1 MIWVP
6 RKAWMGVL
14 IGALA
19 LVALLV
25 AALAVLLGTAPGS
38 RWVVARA
45 LDAVEDVRVER
56 VEGTVLDRLTL
67 HGLEVRDSAG
77 PWLTARTAT
86 VDWRPAQLL
95 TGRLWIDLLAAS
107 EVNVARPP
115 AAAPE
120 GAEEEG
126 GGVNLD
132 LLERL
137 TLRALDLDG
146 VHLAEPVLGTPFS
159 FRASGQATGTERGGV
174 ESLIEAQR
182 LDAPGEARLE
192 VRQRPGGILGI
203 HLAAY
208 EPPGGAVARLL
219 DLPGLPAVRLSLDG
233 EGPVNAWD
241 GALLAEAED
250 FVTIE
255 ADLGLSLGVTRSA
268 AIAATLRP
276 GPLMPAEISGLT
288 GEILEL
294 GATLRDAGNGTLS
307 AEDVRL
313 RGQGWTLDGAAQAD
327 EAFVLNGQVVLDI
340 TDGAGLEALAGVP
353 VGQGRLEARIQ
364 GPFDGLEVVL
374 DATVTDTVVRRA
386 EVRARGV
393 LGGDALPF
401 SAEGRIEGVGELVPQ
416 AAPIVGEGL
425 DFAATGMFWTDTGD
439 IGVERLTVQSPV
451 IGAEYVGTIG
461 TAPLQVAGGLEAS
474 VTDLSAL
481 EPLTGVALR
490 GVGTIGADLKA
501 DQDIILGD
509 LRLIL
514 RDFAT
519 GIPQADSLL
528 AGQVDAT
535 SHVEWRG
542 QEIRLRDLR
551 LRAPGASLDA
561 ALGLTRFTDLEG
573 TFVLAAP
580 ELDRL
585 NVGVEGAARAEG
597 SISGTL
603 AAPVVTAMVGGQ
615 GVRVAGVGV
624 HQPTAALRLTGQGIE
639 VTKLSALAAG
649 VRVAGQVAVPFDA
662 PLLDGAFS
670 LRLESPEDLAAL
682 TGQPLTGNLRGEV
695 TLAPVDGTQGLSAR
709 LFGEALSLPDAG
721 VLVTRLQTRAE
732 LRDLFGVPDGTVE
745 VSAGDGGAGAVGWQD
760 ATLRADLDDG
770 GGAFSLTVRGT
781 PTAPYVAETSGRLE
795 VGEAIAIRLNAL
807 RVATPDHGVRLVAS
821 TTVTLNGGD
830 ITVAPTR
837 LDVDG
842 GVLDLE
848 ARLAGGAMNL
858 TLSGRE
864 IPLDVL
870 ELAVPD
876 YPVQGVVAV
885 DLRLSGPLDG
895 PSGRMQLGTSPL
907 ALPEAGV
914 QGLVVNA
921 EADIGRGR
929 LTGRATFSGLAAE
942 PAIITADVPLAFSE
956 SGVPWVPATQPL
968 NIGAD
973 WRGPVQAIWDLV
985 PQIGH
990 RVTGQAVV
998 QARVTGSLDAPV
1010 FAGEASLADGS
1021 YENLEW
1027 GTVLRQVRVTAG
1039 LTATGDVA
1047 LNASATD
1054 GGAGRVSVDGTFDN
1068 SQPGASR
1075 VSARVTLQ
1083 QVQAVRRDDLRA
1095 GISGEVTYEG
1105 SLDAGTVRGTLTT
1118 ETVRLTLGASLGG
1131 GVPELDVVE
1140 VNRAA
1145 LGDPSQLDVE
1155 ERREG
1160 PAFGSAIALDIRV
1173 RMPNRIYVTGQGL
1186 DSEWQGDLN
1195 ISGTLADARIVGALQ
1210 VVRGTFAALNRTF
1223 VLENGTVEFTGGEDI
1238 DPTISL
1244 RAVHEAESI
1253 TAIVLITGTA
1263 SDPQVSL
1270 DSRPALP
1277 EDEIIARVLFGRGMG
1292 ALGPAEG
1299 LAVAQMAARMAGI
1312 GGGGPGILDQVRGA
1326 LALDVLSVGGGAGGP
1341 TVEAGRYI
1349 GENVYVGV
1357 ESGAGSDSGAV
1368 EVEVELAPG
1377 VTLETRGSA
1386 RSGADIGIQ
1395 WKFDY

>member
-1 MIWVP
+1 MVWVG
-6 RKAWMGVL
+6 RVL
-14 IGALA
+14 IGVLA
-19 LVALLV
+19 LIVLLV

-45 LDAVEDVRVER
+45 LDAVGEVRVER
-56 VEGTVLDRLTL
+56 IEGTVLDRLTL
-67 HGLEVRDSAG
+67 HGLEVSDSAG
-77 PWLTARTAT
+77 TWLTAETAT
-86 VDWRPAQLL
+86 VDWRPAQLF

-115 AAAPE
+115 EAAPE
-120 GAEEEG
+120 GTEEEEG
-126 GGVNLD
+126 GGLNLD
-132 LLERL
+132 LLEHL

-146 VHLAEPVLGTPFS
+146 VHLAEPVLGMPFS
-159 FRASGQATGTERGGV
+159 FRAAGQATGTEQGGIDA
-174 ESLIEAQR
+174 LIEAQR

-192 VRQRPGGILGI
+192 VRHRPGGVLGI
-203 HLAAY
+203 HLAAF
-208 EPPGGAVARLL
+208 EPQGGAVARLL

-233 EGPVNAWD
+233 EGPVSDWD

-255 ADLGLSLGVTRSA
+255 ADLDLSLGAARSA

-288 GEILEL
+288 GEALDL
-294 GATLRDAGNGTLS
+294 AATLRDHGNGTLS

-313 RGQGWTLDGAAQAD
+313 RGQGWTLDGAASAD
-327 EAFVLNGQVVLDI
+327 EEFVVTGQAVLDI
-340 TDGAGLEALAGVP
+340 TDGAGFEALAGVP
-353 VGQGRLEARIQ
+353 VGQGRLEARVQ
-364 GPFDGLEVVL
+364 GPLDGLEVAL
-374 DATVTDTVVRRA
+374 DATVADTVVRRA

-425 DFAATGMFWTDTGD
+425 DFAVNGTFWTDTGD

-509 LRLIL
+509 LRLTL

-519 GIPQADSLL
+519 GIPQADALV
-528 AGQVDAT
+528 AGPVDAE
-535 SHVEWRG
+535 SRVEWRG

-561 ALGLTRFTDLEG
+561 NVALTRFTDLDG
-573 TFVLAAP
+573 AFVLEAP
-580 ELDRL
+580 ELGRL

-597 SISGTL
+597 TIAGTL
-603 AAPVVTAMVGGQ
+603 AAPVLTATVGGQ
-615 GVRVAGVGV
+615 GVGVAGLAVR
-624 HQPTAALRLTGQGIE
+624 QPSAALRLTAQGIE
-639 VTKLSALAAG
+639 VAKLNALVSG
-649 VRVAGQVAVPFDA
+649 VRVAGQVALPFDA
-662 PLLDGAFS
+662 PLLDGAFT
-670 LRLESPEDLAAL
+670 LRMESPEDLAAL
-682 TGQPLTGNLRGEV
+682 TGQPLTGSLSGEV

-709 LFGEALSLPDAG
+709 LFGEALALPDAG
-721 VLVTRLQTRAE
+721 VLVTSLQASAE
-732 LRDLFGVPDGTVE
+732 LRDLFGAPDGTVE
-745 VSAGDGGAGAVGWQD
+745 VSAGEGGAGPVAWQNG
-760 ATLRADLDDG
+760 TLRADLDDG
-770 GGAFSLTVRGT
+770 GGAFSLTMRGT

-795 VGEAIAIRLNAL
+795 MGEAIAVRLNAL
-807 RVATPDHGVRLVAS
+807 RVANPDHAVRLTAP
-821 TTVTLNGGD
+821 TTVTLKGGD

-837 LDVDG
+837 LAVDG
-842 GVLDLE
+842 GSVDLE
-848 ARLAGGAMNL
+848 ARLAGGAVNL
-858 TLSGRE
+858 TVSGRE

-870 ELAVPD
+870 EVAVPD
-876 YPVQGVVAV
+876 YPVDGVVAV
-885 DLRLSGPLDG
+885 DLRLSGPLGG
-895 PSGRMQLGTSPL
+895 PTGRLELRTSPL
-907 ALPEAGV
+907 ALPETGV
-914 QGLVVNA
+914 RGLVIDA

-929 LTGRATFSGLAAE
+929 LTGRARFSGLAPE

-956 SGVPWVPATQPL
+956 SGVPSVPATQPL
-968 NIGAD
+968 SIGAD

-985 PQIGH
+985 PQVGH

-998 QARVTGSLDAPV
+998 QARVTGSLEAPV
-1010 FAGEASLADGS
+1010 FAGEAALADGS

-1027 GTVLRQVRVTAG
+1027 GTVLRQVRLTAG
-1039 LTATGDVA
+1039 LTATGDVS
-1047 LNASATD
+1047 LNGSATD
-1054 GGAGRVSVDGTFDN
+1054 GGDGRVSVDGIIDN
-1068 SQPGASR
+1068 SQPGASLVRAR
-1075 VSARVTLQ
+1075 VSLQ
-1083 QVQAVRRDDLRA
+1083 QVQVVRRDDLRA

-1105 SLDAGTVRGTLTT
+1105 ALNEGTVRGDLTT

-1145 LGDPSQLDVE
+1145 LGDPNQLDVDE
-1155 ERREG
+1155 SGEG

-1186 DSEWQGDLN
+1186 DSEWRGELN
-1195 ISGTLADARIVGALQ
+1195 ISGTLADPRIVGALN
-1210 VVRGTFAALNRTF
+1210 VVRGTFAALNRSF
-1223 VLENGTVEFTGGEDI
+1223 VLENGTVEFTGGESI
-1238 DPTISL
+1238 DPNISL
-1244 RAVHEAESI
+1244 RAVHEAEDI
-1253 TAIVLITGTA
+1253 TAIVLVTGTA
-1263 SDPQVSL
+1263 SDPQVAL
-1270 DSRPALP
+1270 ESRPALP

-1312 GGGGPGILDQVRGA
+1312 GGGGPGILEQVRGA

-1357 ESGAGSDSGAV
+1357 EGGGADAGSV
-1368 EVEVELAPG
+1368 EVEVELAPN